1 MKATVRKALEHPLS
15 CHRASAF
22 RELHSGMVSKQ
33 RCSLH
38 IWTSALKELQ
48 CDEPIANPET
58 CNILMERALLSACCS
73 CVKQAVPCRQLSP
86 ALAFSLPSFLS
97 VLQG

>member
-1 MKATVRKALEHPLS
+1 MSQSLCFQGA
-15 CHRASAF
+15 AF
-22 RELHSGMVSKQ
+22 RHGFKTEVQ
-33 RCSLH
+33 
-38 IWTSALKELQ
+38 SAHMDICTQELQ

-73 CVKQAVPCRQLSP
+73 CAEQAVPCRQLSP